1 MVLDLKK
8 NNVIIPIERLSKN
21 NIINSKKI
29 SSKYIKK
36 EVLYLEN
43 ISFDLYRLFYCVAN
57 CNTISKA
64 AELLYIS
71 QPAVTQGIK
80 KLEDQIEGKLFY
92 RTNKGIELT
101 EEGKRLYQYIEK
113 SIQIELIKFS

>member
-57 CNTISKA
+57 CNTISK
-64 AELLYIS
+64 
-71 QPAVTQGIK
+71 
-80 KLEDQIEGKLFY
+80 KL
-92 RTNKGIELT
+92 
-101 EEGKRLYQYIEK
+101 KRGYFLQSAIEK
-113 SIQIELIKFS
+113 IEKQ